1 MERTVEDRNILD
13 QFCTDF
19 CDIIEKY
26 CHYIVVSGFVAIA
39 SGRTRGTE
47 DIDMIIERVSLEKF
61 KEIFNELTNKDFV
74 CMQSNNIEEVYDYL
88 KNNLSVRFTRKNKE
102 LPEMEIKFVKDPLD
116 KYQLDTRVKLELTG
130 LDVWF
135 SNINVN
141 IAFKEELLK
150 SPKDLEDSRH
160 LRIVYS
166 ELVNKEEINN
176 VKEMIKRFR
185 L

>member
-1 MERTVEDRNILD
+1 
-13 QFCTDF
+13 
-19 CDIIEKY
+19 
-26 CHYIVVSGFVAIA
+26 
-39 SGRTRGTE
+39 
-47 DIDMIIERVSLEKF
+47 
-61 KEIFNELTNKDFV
+61 
-74 CMQSNNIEEVYDYL
+74 MQSNNIEEVYDYL